1 MNEHIPTG
9 YAVLVVSEILLEK
22 GLINRATFDELAKR
36 LKRLICTFHKQRLL
50 KYN

>member
-36 LKRLICTFHKQRLL
+36 FKEIDLHISQATPA
-50 KYN
+50 

>member
-1 MNEHIPTG
+1 MNEYIPTD

-36 LKRLICTFHKQRLL
+36 LNESDSHISQAAPA
-50 KYN
+50 